1 MLLGADASIN
11 CKNDFGQTI
20 LHQAADD
27 SDNEM
32 IQYICEK
39 TGINVFETNSK
50 FKNAVMICQSKS
62 NLEGLKILQ
71 KYDNSQ
77 KFVDELM
84 HDEDNLKSKK
94 KSKKAK
100 KPKKSK
106 MKGYE

>member
-1 MLLGADASIN
+1 MDLLLKAGASIN

-20 LHQAADD
+20 LHQAADK
-27 SDNEM
+27 SNNEM

-39 TGINVFETNSK
+39 TDINVFETNSK
-50 FKNAVMICQSKS
+50 GDNAMTICQKKN

-77 KFVDELM
+77 QFVDELLN
-84 HDEDNLKSKK
+84 EEENQKSKK

-100 KPKKSK
+100 KLKK
-106 MKGYE
+106 